1 MASNNLLFYVPLKLN
16 GIFDTVNDKPFAG
29 ILVINFGGFFQLP
42 PFGRRLVYVD
52 YKNNWQDFESLWKFF
67 KFF

>member
-29 ILVINFGGFFQLP
+29 ILVINVGGFFQLP

-52 YKNNWQDFESLWKFF
+52 YKNN
-67 KFF
+67 